1 MTSFSEGHFRAG
13 LESRRGLATTL
24 VVAAL
29 VLFGLTSTALV
40 ISAVML
46 LQQGASTRRT
56 LQMDFLQR
64 GAEELLRQNP
74 QGIFSA
80 ESQQR
85 EGVMSQPEQVLE
97 LVTRREQ
104 ERARIAYRLIQEEH
118 LTPQEKPDSQLCE
131 IQVELMI
138 REQKI
143 VSRRSYLW
151 LTPSQ

>member
-1 MTSFSEGHFRAG
+1 MKSFSEGQVRIDTRSRHG
-13 LESRRGLATTL
+13 LVTTF

-46 LQQGASTRRT
+46 LQQGETTRRT
-56 LQMDFLQR
+56 LQMDYLER

-74 QGIFSA
+74 GRVFST
-80 ESQQR
+80 ESQQQD
-85 EGVMSQPEQVLE
+85 GVLSQPQQVLE
-97 LVTRREQ
+97 LVTGCKQ
-104 ERARIAYRLIQEEH
+104 ERARITYRLIREEH
-118 LTPQEKPDSQLCE
+118 LTPQEKAESQLCE

-151 LTPSQ
+151 LSPSQ

>member
-1 MTSFSEGHFRAG
+1 MKSFSEGQVRIDTR
-13 LESRRGLATTL
+13 SRRGLVTTF

-46 LQQGASTRRT
+46 LQQGESTRRT
-56 LQMDFLQR
+56 LQMDYLER
-64 GAEELLRQNP
+64 GAEELLRQNL
-74 QGIFSA
+74 GRVFST
-80 ESQQR
+80 ESQQQD
-85 EGVMSQPEQVLE
+85 GVLSQPLQVLE
-97 LVTRREQ
+97 LMTGREQ
-104 ERARIAYRLIQEEH
+104 ERARITYRLIREEH
-118 LTPQEKPDSQLCE
+118 LTPQEKAESQLCE

-151 LTPSQ
+151 LSPSH

>member
-1 MTSFSEGHFRAG
+1 MKSFSQGQVRIDAR
-13 LESRRGLATTL
+13 SRRGSATMF

-46 LQQGASTRRT
+46 LQQGESTRRT
-56 LQMDFLQR
+56 LQMDYLER
-64 GAEELLRQNP
+64 GAEEVLRQNP
-74 QGIFSA
+74 RGMFSA

-85 EGVMSQPEQVLE
+85 DGVMSQPQQVLE
-97 LVTRREQ
+97 LATGREQ
-104 ERARIAYRLIQEEH
+104 ERARITYRLIREEH
-118 LTPQEKPDSQLCE
+118 LTPQEKPESQLCE

-151 LTPSQ
+151 LTPNQ